1 MAGAMSALLKEK
13 QKIMFELLDRD
24 NDGVISVNE
33 FNRVL
38 SVSVSAVPG
47 LKQIRTNSLDDFFKN
62 LDEHLMTTFKLWD
75 DDHNGSLTWS
85 ELQNHGFEEI
95 EIKYFLGALDKDQ
108 DKAISK
114 EEFLM
119 VTYEKMCRELR
130 AKKENSEIMEKF
142 EEALKFLNEFSSD
155 LPEPRVTSKKLPPPL
170 PPKVKA

>member
-1 MAGAMSALLKEK
+1 
-13 QKIMFELLDRD
+13 MFELLDKD
-24 NDGVISVNE
+24 NDGVISVSE
-33 FNRVL
+33 FNRIL

-62 LDEHLMTTFKLWD
+62 LDDH
-75 DDHNGSLTWS
+75 HNGSLTWS

-119 VTYEKMCRELR
+119 VTYEKICRELR
-130 AKKENSEIMEKF
+130 AKKESSEIMEKF